1 MNNKDLAKILT
12 DSIENGDIDSIWF
25 VIGELEK
32 EQN

>member
-12 DSIENGDIDSIWF
+12 DSIEDGDIDSIWF